1 MRKRR
6 GWRSR
11 SAIYFAYRYLN
22 NKNLTYFYTEI
33 YVFHSI
39 SFWKITRFSI
49 LRRNQKRRSLD
60 FALFS
65 KYQIRNKFLNRSPRN
80 TSGRAFH
87 ASSFIKRGGG
97 GKNRR
102 TGGSRDM
109 QISVEFSLF
118 PYFRRAVGR
127 MRPRLHV
134 CSGDTPF
141 PAEVFLSGKGEITEV
156 RKECGARKENA

>member
-97 GKNRR
+97 GKEREKIGEREDLEICRYRWNFHCFP
-102 TGGSRDM
+102 
-109 QISVEFSLF
+109 ISGEPLGACARACTSVPATRPFRLRYFSL
-118 PYFRRAVGR
+118 
-127 MRPRLHV
+127 
-134 CSGDTPF
+134 
-141 PAEVFLSGKGEITEV
+141 GKV
-156 RKECGARKENA
+156 R

>member
-1 MRKRR
+1 
-6 GWRSR
+6 
-11 SAIYFAYRYLN
+11 
-22 NKNLTYFYTEI
+22 
-33 YVFHSI
+33 
-39 SFWKITRFSI
+39 
-49 LRRNQKRRSLD
+49 
-60 FALFS
+60 
-65 KYQIRNKFLNRSPRN
+65 
-80 TSGRAFH
+80 
-87 ASSFIKRGGG
+87 
-97 GKNRR
+97 
-102 TGGSRDM
+102 M